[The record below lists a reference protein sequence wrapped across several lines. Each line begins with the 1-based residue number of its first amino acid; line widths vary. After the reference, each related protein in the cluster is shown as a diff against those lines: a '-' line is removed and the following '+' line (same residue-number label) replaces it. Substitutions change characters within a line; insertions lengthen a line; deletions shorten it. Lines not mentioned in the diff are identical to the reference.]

1 MKETTFI
8 AKMHLEEEAK
18 KAFEA
23 MSQAQN
29 NLLRKMNEVQNSK
42 SKERARPYLLTEGSE
57 EK

>member
-8 AKMHLEEEAK
+8 AKMHLEEEAT

-42 SKERARPYLLTEGSE
+42 SKERARPYLLR
-57 EK
+57 